1 MKELR
6 EYQRQIVDDVA
17 SSDRNLLIC
26 LPTGGGKT
34 VIASALMNKIE
45 GLKIFV
51 VPRLELIQQAKDE
64 FGDVDIIWSDKTCLT
79 DKDIIIASK
88 DSLRTQ
94 HKLIPQRT
102 PLTLIFD
109 EAHIGIKQTHELIS
123 LIPHT
128 RVLGLTATPERMD
141 GLALLKGS
149 DELHKYGVFDE
160 LYQKETVPSLVRKGF
175 LAPLKY
181 YARPIDGITKIRPDS
196 QVGEEL
202 SDRQIREIFDK
213 NKIWGDLVN
222 CYEEYG
228 KGRPAIGFTTT
239 VALADVVT
247 NIFCEAGYKFHTI
260 HGGMSVN
267 ERQELID
274 KLKSGE
280 IDGLVNAAL
289 LTYGFDCPEASYAF
303 SCRHIKSRPL
313 WFQMVGRILRPYKGK
328 ECAIFVDHGDSI
340 SEFSEPDC
348 ALPVM
353 DELIRWRAD
362 GESQLQKE
370 ARKEKLRKTQDTMRI
385 IQELDPLPSDMVE
398 VTMEDTYDRL
408 IRVITSLKQENSSL
422 KNTLQESA
430 RRQERNEQLNA
441 IKIAKLQQEKEYLRQ
456 EQERSEQASAK
467 RIAQLQQEKKDLRQE
482 QEHTEQLVAIRIARL
497 KEMAKR
503 PAPRYTDPDKTFEYI
518 KHNYCAKRKILACRF
533 NDSEECH
540 QAVVASFRE
549 DEEKL
554 SFCFDA
560 RVFERSM
567 AYWHDHY
574 TDHWTP
580 SSTKSSSYTQ
590 RPKAK
595 IRKFR

>member
-1 MKELR
+1 MIEGMKELR

-17 SSDRNLLIC
+17 ASDRNLLIC

-79 DKDIIIASK
+79 GKDIIIASK

-94 HKLIPQRT
+94 YHLIPART

-109 EAHIGIKQTHELIS
+109 EAHIGIKQTHELVS
-123 LIPHT
+123 MIPHT

-141 GLALLKGS
+141 GFALLTGS
-149 DELHKYGVFDE
+149 DELHQYGVFDE
-160 LYQKETVPSLVRKGF
+160 LYQKETVPSLIRKGF
-175 LAPLKY
+175 LSPLKY
-181 YARPIDGITKIRPDS
+181 YARPIDGITKIRPDN
-196 QVGEEL
+196 QMGEEL

-213 NKIWGDLVN
+213 NHIWGDLVS

-247 NIFCEAGYKFHTI
+247 EIFREAGYKFYTI
-260 HGGMSVN
+260 HGGMAVA
-267 ERQELID
+267 ERQDLID
-274 KLKSGE
+274 KLKTGE

-313 WFQMVGRILRPYKGK
+313 WFQMIGRILRPYEGK

-353 DELIRWRAD
+353 DELIQWRAD
-362 GESQLQKE
+362 GESKLQKE
-370 ARKEKLRKTQDTMRI
+370 ARKEKIKKVQDTMRI

-408 IRVITSLKQENSSL
+408 IRVITNLKQENDSL
-422 KNTLQESA
+422 KNAIRENKQKQEL
-430 RRQERNEQLNA
+430 NEQ
-441 IKIAKLQQEKEYLRQ
+441 I
-456 EQERSEQASAK
+456 SAMK
-467 RIAQLQQEKKDLRQE
+467 IAQLQQEKRDL
-482 QEHTEQLVAIRIARL
+482 
-497 KEMAKR
+497 AKASKS
-503 PAPRYTDPDKTFEYI
+503 APKSIDPDKTFEYI
-518 KHNYCAKRKILACRF
+518 KHNYCTKRKILACRIY
-533 NDSEECH
+533 DPEECH
-540 QAVVASFRE
+540 QAVITSFRE
-549 DEEKL
+549 DEERL
-554 SFCFDA
+554 SFCFDQGTFD
-560 RVFERSM
+560 RGM
-567 AYWHDHY
+567 KYWHDHY

-580 SSTKSSSYTQ
+580 QLQRSSSSGKSGN
-590 RPKAK
+590 RPRAT
-595 IRKFR
+595 IRRFR